1 MRENHALGTEKI
13 GSLLRRFAIP
23 SIIAMLVSSLYNIVD
38 QFFIGRS
45 VGMLGNAAT
54 NVAFPLSI
62 TCTALSLLCG
72 IGGAANFNL
81 NMGAGKKE
89 EAEKYAGTAITL
101 MVVLGVVLCVA
112 VRIFLEPLMRVFGAT
127 SDILDYSLTY
137 TGITSLGFPF
147 LILATGGSSLIRADG
162 SPRFSMFC
170 TLVGAVINTIL
181 DPLFIFGFDMG
192 MAGAAWATVIGQ
204 VVSGFMVIGYLTRFK
219 TVKLTWKSLGLRPGY
234 CFQVVALGMS
244 PFCNQL
250 AMMVVQIVLNNSLT
264 YYGGL
269 SDYGSEI
276 PLACAGIISKVGMI
290 YFAVVIGIAQ
300 GLQPIVSFNYGA
312 KKYQRVKETVKKASL
327 ASLMISLAAFVV
339 FQLFPRQII
348 SIFGSGSEEYFLF
361 AERYFHIYMFFTFLN
376 WLQCIASNFFTSIG
390 KAVRGVFLSL
400 TRQIIFLLPLILL
413 LPLVMGIDGI
423 MYAAPAAD
431 LIAAVLA
438 ALFMKKEFALMDRA
452 GESAERTTVKRGD
465 V

>member
-1 MRENHALGTEKI
+1 M
-13 GSLLRRFAIP
+13 
-23 SIIAMLVSSLYNIVD
+23 
-38 QFFIGRS
+38 
-45 VGMLGNAAT
+45 
-54 NVAFPLSI
+54 
-62 TCTALSLLCG
+62 
-72 IGGAANFNL
+72 
-81 NMGAGKKE
+81 
-89 EAEKYAGTAITL
+89 
-101 MVVLGVVLCVA
+101 
-112 VRIFLEPLMRVFGAT
+112 
-127 SDILDYSLTY
+127 
-137 TGITSLGFPF
+137 
-147 LILATGGSSLIRADG
+147 
-162 SPRFSMFC
+162 
-170 TLVGAVINTIL
+170 INTIL

-234 CFQVVALGMS
+234 CLQVVALGMS

-312 KKYQRVKETVKKASL
+312 KKYDRVKETVKKASM
-327 ASLMISLAAFVV
+327 ASLIISLAAFVV

-390 KAVRGVFLSL
+390 KAIRGVFLSL

-431 LIAAVLA
+431 LIAAILA
-438 ALFMKKEFALMDRA
+438 AVFLKKEFGLMDRESGKEVFA
-452 GESAERTTVKRGD
+452 GK
-465 V
+465 